1 MLIYPLNEIKNH
13 YPPGSITIVNAAPG
27 KTKRKKQKAEPVTVV
42 KNERRQNFTAEEVQ
56 VIMQE
61 AGKNTTAIKGR
72 FTPTITSEAKEKV
85 WMSITKS
92 ANSINGKG
100 DSESAGCS
108 KEMDPHLMLCKDE
121 APQH

>member
-1 MLIYPLNEIKNH
+1 MLH
-13 YPPGSITIVNAAPG
+13 QGRG
-27 KTKRKKQKAEPVTVV
+27 KEKKQKAEPVTVV
-42 KNERRQNFTAEEVQ
+42 KKKRRRNFIAEEVQ

-61 AGKNTTAIKGR
+61 AGKNTTVIKRR

-85 WMSITKS
+85 WISITKS
-92 ANSINGKG
+92 VNSINGKG

-108 KEMDPHLMLCKDE
+108 KEIDPHLMLFKDE